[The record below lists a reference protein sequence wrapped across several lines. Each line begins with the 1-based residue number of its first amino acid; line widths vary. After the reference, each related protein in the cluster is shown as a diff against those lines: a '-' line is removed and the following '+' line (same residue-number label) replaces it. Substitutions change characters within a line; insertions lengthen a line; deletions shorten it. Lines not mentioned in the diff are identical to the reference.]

1 LPGGTA
7 PGCIRSSARPAII
20 SPAGGGDP
28 TGSLRWRTSIARAK
42 YASWPAPGTSR
53 ARLPVLAQGQVSGH
67 PTSSRSATAR
77 ACPPGA
83 ASAGL
88 LIGDAGTAPLVRAN
102 RAYSGH
108 WHGTLIY
115 DNASPRIEGN
125 KIRAQGGSPI
135 SIGGAGTDPFIRA
148 NQIRDGR
155 GNGIWIHDGASPT
168 IAGNTITGNAREAI
182 RVGEDAD
189 PKITRNVVSGWLTI
203 ARGLPSE
210 SVSIPR
216 LDRPRATGSGRIWAS
231 RDRAAAC
238 CP

>member
-1 LPGGTA
+1 M
-7 PGCIRSSARPAII
+7 
-20 SPAGGGDP
+20 
-28 TGSLRWRTSIARAK
+28 
-42 YASWPAPGTSR
+42 
-53 ARLPVLAQGQVSGH
+53 
-67 PTSSRSATAR
+67 
-77 ACPPGA
+77 
-83 ASAGL
+83 SAGL
-88 LIGDAGTAPLVRAN
+88 LIGDAGTAPLVRTN

-125 KIRAQGGSPI
+125 KIRAQGGSAI

-189 PKITRNVVSGWLTI
+189 PKITRNVVSG
-203 ARGLPSE
+203 
-210 SVSIPR
+210 
-216 LDRPRATGSGRIWAS
+216 
-231 RDRAAAC
+231 
-238 CP
+238 